1 MMIMYVPML
10 MNNSIAFCGRKK
22 VSLLVAK
29 EIDILDR
36 FIWTI
41 LMMQNMVMLSVYRAK
56 VSL

>member
-41 LMMQNMVMLSVYRAK
+41 LMMQNMVMLSVYRA
-56 VSL
+56 